1 MKKELIILTSLSLLW
16 GCSFSKEIDINYSN
30 QKESEVQS
38 PVKVEST
45 KEEESLDSDTVTS
58 TKEQSDNQE
67 NTKLDSAEKTTE
79 SKSTYFQQEATTS
92 ASQATTSESGVN
104 DQYTPTL
111 EDFKSLLREN
121 ASEGSTDKS
130 IVIDFGDFQDQ
141 NTAPSTEIPPL
152 DQEESTKISLFKKYQ
167 LQDLSIQEAKNLNI
181 YPDAKEEYVTNKI
194 GEFSLDY
201 MTFPTEGL
209 EEVAIDEFGAYYL
222 GPIYQI
228 TPSRKFVDYKYKAKL
243 LPLKSKKETIKS
255 LGQAVEILD
264 TSNKFMDSIT
274 YTYVFSDNC
283 KRATSIYFGEQS
295 NLQVDINCMTINDSM
310 NVSSSKSNRTLV
322 ANYYNDLAYNLDA
335 AYKKKDT
342 NMTLQQFKDMYKDVM
357 FAKIYKLE
365 QKLDGNFELIVNL
378 YEGSS
383 LGGEGTNSFYK
394 VVQSIVDGKIK
405 TVSSTPI
412 TNLENFKDF
421 EQGFTLS
428 LRNNKVHLDYKGSQI
443 LNLCETVNCMHLS
456 KLYDLNNQIYSFR
469 LNSFPE
475 YSTTYIFNANT
486 QKLKNIDMSED
497 VFVGF
502 NDDFLYSCNSFEF
515 FGVFVKKFEL
525 STLDLIEEVNASD
538 YFLKCLGYDLASQ
551 SYSYL
556 QVPNTYS
563 DADVNYVRGL
573 YNFDYYDLNNLPSS
587 VLMGSI

>member
-1 MKKELIILTSLSLLW
+1 MKKTSILLISLSLLW

-30 QKESEVQS
+30 QKESEAN
-38 PVKVEST
+38 PIKVESSR
-45 KEEESLDSDTVTS
+45 EEVSLDSDTVTS

-67 NTKLDSAEKTTE
+67 NVKLDEAEKTTE
-79 SKSTYFQQEATTS
+79 SKPTYFQQEATTS
-92 ASQATTSESGVN
+92 ASQATSSESGPN

-111 EDFKSLLREN
+111 EDFESLLREN
-121 ASEGSTDKS
+121 ASEGSTDTS
-130 IVIDFGDFQDQ
+130 IIIDFGDFQDQ
-141 NTAPSTEIPPL
+141 NTVPSTEIPPI
-152 DQEESTKISLFKKYQ
+152 DQEEPTKLSLFKKYQ
-167 LQDLSIQEAKNLNI
+167 LQDMSIQEAKNLNI
-181 YPDAKEEYVTNKI
+181 YPDAKEEYISNKI
-194 GEFSLDY
+194 GEFTLDY

-243 LPLKSKKETIKS
+243 LPVKSKKETIKS
-255 LGQAVEILD
+255 LGQAVDILD

-274 YTYVFSDNC
+274 YTYSFSDNC
-283 KRATSIYFGEQS
+283 KRATSVYFGDQS

-310 NVSSSKSNRTLV
+310 NVSSAKSNRVLI
-322 ANYYNDLAYNLDA
+322 ANYYSDLSFSLDSAYT
-335 AYKKKDT
+335 KKDT
-342 NMTLQQFKDMYKDVM
+342 SLSLQQFKDMYKDVM

-365 QKLDGNFELIVNL
+365 QKLDGDFELIVNL
-378 YEGSS
+378 YEGSN
-383 LGGEGTNSFYK
+383 LGAEGTNSFYK
-394 VVQSIVDGKIK
+394 VVQSIDDGKIK

-421 EQGFTLS
+421 QQGFTLS

-443 LNLCETVNCMHLS
+443 LNLCETVNCLLLG
-456 KLYDLNNQIYSFR
+456 KFYDLNNQVYSFR
-469 LNSFPE
+469 LNSYPE

-497 VFVGF
+497 VFVQF
-502 NDDFLYSCNSFEF
+502 NDDLLYACNSFEF
-515 FGVFVKKFEL
+515 FEVFVKKFEL

-538 YFLKCLGYDLASQ
+538 YFLKCLGYDLSNQA
-551 SYSYL
+551 YSYL